1 MNRRSPAQALAVLEA
16 WQEPAGFWQNLRAAW
31 GHKANDDDLRR
42 SGLRLRALLQQDPPQ
57 SREIQQQI
65 GLLTQWAPKLLA
77 GEALAS
83 FLTDN
88 LLVPLLESG
97 RIRQALPVLS
107 GLQQATATSSGE
119 KYAARLSYWAGLLVA
134 KVEPTQT
141 EGAQGEVEAVRR
153 ELERWMGAIWQ
164 ADSQRG
170 LWQTVQGIE
179 GLLPLLIGL
188 EGPQAVV
195 QLAHSVVQI
204 GPQWGTGR
212 AQSAAS
218 RPAAAL

>member
-1 MNRRSPAQALAVLEA
+1 
-16 WQEPAGFWQNLRAAW
+16 
-31 GHKANDDDLRR
+31 
-42 SGLRLRALLQQDPPQ
+42 LRLRALLQQDPPQ

-141 EGAQGEVEAVRR
+141 EGAKGEVEAVRR

-170 LWQTVQGIE
+170 LWQTVHGIE